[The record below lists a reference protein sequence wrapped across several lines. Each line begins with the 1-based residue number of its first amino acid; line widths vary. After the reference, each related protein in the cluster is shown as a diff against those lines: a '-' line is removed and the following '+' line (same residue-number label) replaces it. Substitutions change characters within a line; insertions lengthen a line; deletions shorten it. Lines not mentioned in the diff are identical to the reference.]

1 MARDLVLFDR
11 VDDNPYRRLMPTA
24 ADHPALLNG
33 MLAVAARHHSN
44 LCGTPVSRHL
54 PYKGRSFNH
63 LSRSLRR
70 HERDGVVDEATL
82 AVVMLF
88 IFFETLD
95 GGPDTWRIHL
105 RGARRLVRESLAL
118 GDSLSAET
126 SAMLAIFM
134 NHVTLVDII
143 GRTLAFRDEPECLR
157 AGFDTEMPEFL
168 SVLRAGEAYNF
179 LGCPAHLLEAIH
191 AATQLKGRWPT
202 ATAAAAAAPTTTT
215 TLPTCA
221 SDAESHCLEACQQV
235 LSQIDDFD
243 PDEYMTTRSDVG
255 EPDDQRGLLQL
266 VRAYKCAAR
275 IYAVETLFPVVAADA
290 SDPLLLAPLHD
301 ELRMHLSALDDGSM
315 CLKGA
320 VWLVFIAGTGAY
332 TAEQR
337 EWTRQQLDR
346 VWALLPQGNIRN
358 AGAVLEELWLRCD
371 ATGQNSW
378 QLLTKCGRDWLFV

>member
-1 MARDLVLFDR
+1 MA
-11 VDDNPYRRLMPTA
+11 DNPYRHLMPTA
-24 ADHPALLNG
+24 ADHPALLYG

-54 PYKGRSFNH
+54 PYKGQSFRH

-70 HERDGVVDEATL
+70 LERDGVVDEATL

-105 RGARRLVRESLAL
+105 RGARRLIRESLARRE
-118 GDSLSAET
+118 SLSRET
-126 SAMLAIFM
+126 SAMLHIFM

-143 GRTLAFRDEPECLR
+143 GRTLAFKPEPERLR

-168 SVLRAGEAYNF
+168 SVLRDGEAYNF

-191 AATQLKGRWPT
+191 AVTQLRGRWP
-202 ATAAAAAAPTTTT
+202 APA
-215 TLPTCA
+215 PAPPMPVCA
-221 SDAESHCLEACQQV
+221 DDDAEAHYLEACQQV
-235 LSQIDDFD
+235 LSQIDSFD
-243 PDEYMTTRSDVG
+243 PDDYMTTRSDLG

-275 IYAVETLFPVVAADA
+275 IYAFETLFPVVAADA
-290 SDPLLLAPLHD
+290 PPELLLLAPLHG
-301 ELRMHLSALDDGSM
+301 ELRTHLSALGDGSVY
-315 CLKGA
+315 LKGA

-337 EWTRQQLDR
+337 EWTRQQLRR
-346 VWALLPQGNIRN
+346 VWTLLPQGNIRN
-358 AGAVLEELWLRCD
+358 AGVVLEELWLHGD
-371 ATGQNSW
+371 ATGQTGW